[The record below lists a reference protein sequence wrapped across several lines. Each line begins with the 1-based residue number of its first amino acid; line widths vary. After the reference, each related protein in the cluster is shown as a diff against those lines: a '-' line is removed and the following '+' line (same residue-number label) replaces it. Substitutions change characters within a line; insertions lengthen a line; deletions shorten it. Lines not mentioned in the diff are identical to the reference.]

1 MNFEYAGFWRRAVAV
16 MIDGVLLML
25 LSLLLKIISLDSMGV
40 GILLAF
46 LYTPFFESSE
56 LQGTPGKALMD
67 LRVVDLNGQRITF
80 KKAVIRYL
88 MRLVSSLILCIGFFM
103 MLFSEKK
110 QTLHDMVAETLVI
123 RGEVK
128 NMNHFQAWYNQVLA
142 VLGMTD
148 KVPTQTEQGRGFT
161 TSASSKA
168 TPADL
173 AGLYELYQKGVLTE
187 SEYNQKREEILKR
200 L

>member
-1 MNFEYAGFWRRAVAV
+1 
-16 MIDGVLLML
+16 
-25 LSLLLKIISLDSMGV
+25 
-40 GILLAF
+40 
-46 LYTPFFESSE
+46 
-56 LQGTPGKALMD
+56 
-67 LRVVDLNGQRITF
+67 
-80 KKAVIRYL
+80 
-88 MRLVSSLILCIGFFM
+88 
-103 MLFSEKK
+103 
-110 QTLHDMVAETLVI
+110 MVAETLVI

-128 NMNHFQAWYNQVLA
+128 NINHFQAWYNQVLA

-148 KVPTQTEQGRGFT
+148 KVPSQTEGGTFT
-161 TSASSKA
+161 TPTSQGA